1 MPKPKGGRGH
11 KSEHETT
18 HVRVPVPIKPDVQRL
33 IERFYLEGDLYEE
46 KVLTGLDEATVIA
59 RSILSQKNSAR
70 ISMSKLLTAIYGEN
84 IEL

>member
-11 KSEHETT
+11 KAEYEST
-18 HVRVPVPIKPDVQRL
+18 HVRVPLPIKSDVQKL
-33 IERFYLEGDLYEE
+33 IERFYSEEELDEE
-46 KVLTGLDEATVIA
+46 KTLTGLEEATVIA
-59 RSILSQKNSAR
+59 RSILSQKKSSR